1 MTMSFFK
8 DFFYKVRVLLD
19 ENAPRADEEHEKK
32 SSRSID
38 EAMNE
43 EYHAPEK
50 REYDYAE
57 DDYDDYDESPSS
69 LAKRMADE
77 YIDDEDYEED
87 YAEEDEYFDEQPEP
101 AYQRGYDEPDE
112 DEQYFTPQPAPQAVR
127 EQTQNQPL
135 PNRTEVTLREIARL
149 SQKLDDATLEEYK
162 RRIVMTKQQ
171 TGAVSALDALRILR
185 EYVDD
190 NDFFD
195 SNGDGLPD
203 LSVK

>member
-1 MTMSFFK
+1 MTVSFFK

-19 ENAPRADEEHEKK
+19 GDAPSEDEAREARG
-32 SSRSID
+32 SRSID

-50 REYDYAE
+50 MEYDYAE
-57 DDYDDYDESPSS
+57 DDYDDYEESPSS
-69 LAKRMADE
+69 LAQRMADE
-77 YIDDEDYEED
+77 YIDDEDDYE
-87 YAEEDEYFDEQPEP
+87 EEDEYFDEQPEP
-101 AYQRGYDEPDE
+101 SYQRGYDEPDE
-112 DEQYFTPQPAPQAVR
+112 DEQYFVPQPAVR
-127 EQTQNQPL
+127 EEPQPEQKPL

-171 TGAVSALDALRILR
+171 TGAVSALEALRILR

-190 NDFFD
+190 NDYFD

-203 LSVK
+203 LSAK

>member
-19 ENAPRADEEHEKK
+19 GEAPNEDEEREIKG
-32 SSRSID
+32 SRSID

-50 REYDYAE
+50 REYDYAGE
-57 DDYDDYDESPSS
+57 DYEDYEESPSS
-69 LAKRMADE
+69 LAQRMADE
-77 YIDDEDYEED
+77 YIDDEDYDEE
-87 YAEEDEYFDEQPEP
+87 EEEYFDEQPEP
-101 AYQRGYDEPDE
+101 SYQRGYDE
-112 DEQYFTPQPAPQAVR
+112 DEQYFIPQPAVR
-127 EQTQNQPL
+127 EEPQPVQQPENPL

-171 TGAVSALDALRILR
+171 TGAVSALEALRILR

-203 LSVK
+203 LSAK